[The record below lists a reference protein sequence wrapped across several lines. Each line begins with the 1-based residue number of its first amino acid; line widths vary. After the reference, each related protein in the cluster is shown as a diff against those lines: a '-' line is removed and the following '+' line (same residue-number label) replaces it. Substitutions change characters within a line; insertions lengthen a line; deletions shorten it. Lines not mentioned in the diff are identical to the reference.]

1 MWPRERGV
9 VSRRPP
15 TELARIRLFLASVD
29 EYEDLAAAMPR
40 PEEVSLIHRAEPAT
54 RWTSILHAMVLRKYY
69 TRDDELAL
77 GKVIGAIETCLTG
90 RPAAF
95 DGWKAARLEDVDY
108 QRKHGSPW
116 RVVTPEGGEE
126 RGFGDLAFD
135 DLYGGLLHGDWDRWQ
150 RRNVGSAMADHVIWD
165 WCIDAAGLV
174 RMIRGQIDASV
185 ASGELLDPAEATAPP
200 ESAEGTPELNS

>member
-1 MWPRERGV
+1 M
-9 VSRRPP
+9 SRRPP
-15 TELARIRLFLASVD
+15 TELARLRLFLASVD

-40 PEEVSLIHRAEPAT
+40 PEKISLMHQGPPAE

-77 GKVIGAIETCLTG
+77 GKVIDGVEACLTG

-95 DGWKAARLEDVDY
+95 DRWKAIRLEDVAY
-108 QRKHGSPW
+108 QRTHGSPW
-116 RVVTPEGGEE
+116 RVVTAEGEPE

-150 RRNVGSAMADHVIWD
+150 RRKIGSAMADHVIWD
-165 WCIDAAGLV
+165 WCIDASGLV
-174 RMIRGQIDASV
+174 RLILDEIVHAVKRGDLARV
-185 ASGELLDPAEATAPP
+185 
-200 ESAEGTPELNS
+200 